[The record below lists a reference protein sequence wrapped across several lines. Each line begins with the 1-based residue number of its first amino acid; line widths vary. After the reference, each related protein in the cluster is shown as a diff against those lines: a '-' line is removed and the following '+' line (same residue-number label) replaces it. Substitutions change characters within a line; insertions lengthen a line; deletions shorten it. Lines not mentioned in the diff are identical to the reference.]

1 MYEEIDFERQTKAI
15 MENFKNYFNRGK
27 WTRGL
32 FPFLVVLLF
41 SFPSDAG
48 SIREVS
54 KSIDRVK
61 SIGSSFQFA
70 VIGDNRDGNTV
81 YTRLLKQI
89 LERKP
94 QFIIHLGDMIPK
106 PGERE
111 WQEFFENSKPI
122 DLPFFPAVGNHD
134 TRHSARGEEM
144 YRKQFVLPGEKT
156 YYAFRAGGGLFLI
169 LDSENGKGK
178 ILKEQWSWLEETL
191 SSSHETFKLISLHQ
205 PLFLQADSFK
215 LGRAMDR
222 YPSDRD
228 ALHQLF
234 LKTKVK
240 TVFAADDH
248 RYDRREEGGI
258 LYLITGGGGAPIYAL
273 KSRGGYFHFL
283 WISARQGK
291 MAGEVIDLEGQVQD
305 RFSIE

>member
-1 MYEEIDFERQTKAI
+1 

-27 WTRGL
+27 WTKSL
-32 FPFLVVLLF
+32 FLSLIILII

-54 KSIDRVK
+54 QSVERVK

-70 VIGDNRDGNTV
+70 VIGDSREGNAV

-94 QFIIHLGDMIPK
+94 RFIIHLGDMIPK
-106 PGERE
+106 PGEKE
-111 WQEFFENSKPI
+111 WQEFFGISTPV
-122 DLPFFPAVGNHD
+122 DLSFFPVVGNHD
-134 TRHSARGEEM
+134 TWNNARGEEM
-144 YRKQFVLPGEKT
+144 YRRQFVLPEGKT
-156 YYAFRAGGGLFLI
+156 YYAFRAGGGLFVI
-169 LDSENGKGK
+169 LDSENGRGK
-178 ILKEQWSWLEETL
+178 ILKEQWAWLESVL
-191 SSSHETFKLISLHQ
+191 FSSKESFKLIFLHR
-205 PLFLQADSFK
+205 PLFVPTDSFK

-234 LKTKVK
+234 QKTKVK
-240 TVFAADDH
+240 AVFAADDH
-248 RYDRREEGGI
+248 RYDRGEEGGI

-273 KSRGGYFHFL
+273 KNRGGYFHYV
-283 WISARQGK
+283 WISAHEGK
-291 MAGEVIDLEGQVQD
+291 MGGEVIDLEGQIQD
-305 RFSIE
+305 RFTIE